1 MVFDEATSAL
11 DATSEYLVRKALS
24 QLLENNQQT
33 VLIIAHRLS
42 TIKHAD
48 QIVVLDKGC
57 IAEIGTFDSLMQID
71 NGVFKNLV
79 EKQTIGWRDD
89 TF

>member
-1 MVFDEATSAL
+1 M

-24 QLLENNQQT
+24 HLLQNNQQT

-48 QIVVLDKGC
+48 QIVVLDKGT
-57 IAEIGTFDSLMQID
+57 IAEIGTFDDLMQIKD
-71 NGVFKNLV
+71 GVFKTLV